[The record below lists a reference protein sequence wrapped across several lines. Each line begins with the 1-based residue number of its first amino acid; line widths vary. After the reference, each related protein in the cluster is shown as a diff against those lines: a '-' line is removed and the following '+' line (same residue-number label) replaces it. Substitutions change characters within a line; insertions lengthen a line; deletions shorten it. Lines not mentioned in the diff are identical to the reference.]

1 LAPPFENTSILPELA
16 IFLPKDRTGMNLLTV
31 FIVLLVGAYIFILAS
46 QAKRTEAF
54 ADKQAWIPEVKPKDF
69 NAPETKVIM
78 DQRVEAP
85 YIQNPIYSVDDY
97 EYNLI
102 FQNEGDKEM
111 TRKEINRLTAQYPL
125 DWSVQPPNSA
135 VFQKGVAELRQRAE
149 KAIKSDPTEGFQ
161 DTAEPSS
168 KPMTL
173 NPYKEIEGQALTPPD
188 TTAVEMEERKI
199 LQTYKPAK
207 ADSLTTYDLEDA
219 KTLISKIYDAKGL
232 IPTIVRKPDNVYEVI
247 GTRRKD
253 EKIVY
258 EDEEAPAAKEPVQK
272 AGEATITVPPTA
284 LDVAVGLDPFFTPE
298 PSMRTNRWDYTKWT
312 PGLERTFAPTF
323 ATENWY

>member
-1 LAPPFENTSILPELA
+1 
-16 IFLPKDRTGMNLLTV
+16 MNLLTAFV
-31 FIVLLVGAYIFILAS
+31 VLLVGAYIFVLAS
-46 QAKRTEAF
+46 QEKRTETF
-54 ADKQAWIPEVKPKDF
+54 SNKQSWIPEVQPKDF

-135 VFQKGVAELRQRAE
+135 VFQKGIAELRQRDSE
-149 KAIKSDPTEGFQ
+149 RVIKSDPSEGFQ

-168 KPMTL
+168 TPMTL
-173 NPYKEIEGQALTPPD
+173 NPYREIDGQTLTPPD

-219 KTLISKIYDAKGL
+219 KSLISKIYDAKGL
-232 IPTIVRKPDNVYEVI
+232 IPTVVQKPNNVYEVI

-258 EDEEAPAAKEPVQK
+258 EDEEAPADKAPVQK

-298 PSMRTNRWDYTKWT
+298 PSSRTNRWDYTKWT

-323 ATENWY
+323 ATQNWY

>member
-1 LAPPFENTSILPELA
+1 
-16 IFLPKDRTGMNLLTV
+16 MNLLTV
-31 FIVLLVGAYIFILAS
+31 FVVLLVGAYIFVLAS
-46 QAKRTEAF
+46 QGKRTETF
-54 ADKQAWIPEVKPKDF
+54 ADKQSWIPEVSPKDF

-102 FQNEGDKEM
+102 FQNEGDKELSK
-111 TRKEINRLTAQYPL
+111 KEINRLTAQYPL

-135 VFQKGVAELRQRAE
+135 VFQKGVAELRQRDKE
-149 KAIKSDPTEGFQ
+149 RAIKSDPTEGFQ
-161 DTAEPSS
+161 DSAVPSS

-173 NPYKEIEGQALTPPD
+173 NPYKEIEGESLTPPD

-199 LQTYKPAK
+199 IQTYQPAK

-232 IPTIVRKPDNVYEVI
+232 IPTIVQKPDNVYEVI

-258 EDEEAPAAKEPVQK
+258 EDEEAPASKEPVQK

-298 PSMRTNRWDYTKWT
+298 PSTRTNRWDYTKWT

>member
-1 LAPPFENTSILPELA
+1 MFVLVSQSKRKEQFVN
-16 IFLPKDRTGMNLLTV
+16 KDPLL
-31 FIVLLVGAYIFILAS
+31 
-46 QAKRTEAF
+46 
-54 ADKQAWIPEVKPKDF
+54 PEVKPKDF

-78 DQRVEAP
+78 DQRLEAP
-85 YIQNPIYSVDDY
+85 YIQNPIYSIDDY

-102 FQNEGDKEM
+102 FQNESDKEM
-111 TRKEINRLTAQYPL
+111 SKAEINRLTGQYPL

-135 VFQKGVAELRQRAE
+135 TFQKGVAELRQRQEQAL
-149 KAIKSDPTEGFQ
+149 KQDPTEGFQ
-161 DTAEPSS
+161 DTA

-173 NPYKEIEGQALTPPD
+173 NPYKEMEGQALTPPD
-188 TTAVEMEERKI
+188 TTALEMEERKI
-199 LQTYKPAK
+199 LQTYKPAR

-232 IPTIVRKPDNVYEVI
+232 IPTIVQKPDNVYEVI

-258 EDEEAPAAKEPVQK
+258 EDEPAPASKEPVQQ

-284 LDVAVGLDPFFTPE
+284 LDVAVGLDPFYTPE
-298 PSMRTNRWDYTKWT
+298 PSSRTNRWDYTKWT

-323 ATENWY
+323 ATEKWY

>member
-1 LAPPFENTSILPELA
+1 
-16 IFLPKDRTGMNLLTV
+16 MNLLTI
-31 FIVLLVGAYIFILAS
+31 FILLLVGAYIFILVS
-46 QAKRTEAF
+46 HSKRTEGF
-54 ADKQAWIPEVKPKDF
+54 VDNQSWIPEVVPQDF
-69 NAPETKVIM
+69 NKPEQKVIM
-78 DQRVEAP
+78 DQRIEAP

-111 TRKEINRLTAQYPL
+111 TKKEINRLTAQYPL

-135 VFQKGVAELRQRAE
+135 VFQKGVAEMRQRDAE
-149 KAIKSDPTEGFQ
+149 AIKQDTTEGFM
-161 DTAEPSS
+161 DTAQPS
-168 KPMTL
+168 KPITL
-173 NPYKEIEGQALTPPD
+173 NPYKEMEGQALTPPD
-188 TTAVEMEERKI
+188 TTATEMEERKI

-219 KTLISKIYDAKGL
+219 KQLISKIYDAKGL
-232 IPTIVRKPDNVYEVI
+232 IPTIVQKPDNVYEVI

-258 EDEEAPAAKEPVQK
+258 EDEEAPASKEPVQQ
-272 AGEATITVPPTA
+272 AGEATITVPPSA
-284 LDVAVGLDPFFTPE
+284 LDIAVGLDPFFAPE
-298 PSMRTNRWDYTKWT
+298 PSGRTNRWDYTKWT

-323 ATENWY
+323 ATEKWF